1 VVQYENNLIDI
12 YSFYSVGIKDRKE
25 TFENKKCRN
34 YCVCQGVPAW
44 PGQGRLY
51 NISNFGDTSAC
62 YSDVEPGDER
72 LFFLTL
78 FSGRLSAK
86 YDDLF
91 GAVADR
97 TADNEDEILQAL
109 GQSTSSCLADILQTL
124 CLMWIC

>member
-1 VVQYENNLIDI
+1 MPVHA
-12 YSFYSVGIKDRKE
+12 
-25 TFENKKCRN
+25 
-34 YCVCQGVPAW
+34 CQEVAVW
-44 PGQGRLY
+44 PQRGRLY

-62 YSDVEPGDER
+62 YSDVQPGDER

-97 TADNEDEILQAL
+97 TAENEGEILQAL
-109 GQSTSSCLADILQTL
+109 GQ
-124 CLMWIC
+124 